1 MEQINVYSGERI
13 ISRVIMERT
22 IAGLEPYLEKYPHVF
37 VVMDSNVAMNC
48 PASTQMAQIMNRK
61 GAPGHLI
68 TVSEEEKTMETVMD
82 ICGWLLDNGADRDAL
97 VLAVG
102 GGVTTDMVGFAASI
116 YKRGVRFAYVPTTL
130 LAQVDASI
138 GGKTGVNFDNYK
150 NMLGVIRQPE
160 FTYVCPQVLESLPHR
175 EFTAG
180 VAEMLKTFM
189 IEDGGNY
196 QKAVDV
202 LSEMQQGYSI
212 LPEES
217 AADYWTDCVAAYSD
231 ELMYLITEAVRVKAG
246 VVSRDQYERGER
258 RKLNLGHTFA
268 HAIETLAQRSDRDIS
283 HGEAVAMGL
292 ILAARLS
299 DRVFRGDMDFPTAME
314 GSMAIDLCDCGL
326 YPESPFSID
335 EMAEHMLK
343 DKKAE
348 GGKIHFVL
356 LNEIGDV
363 TTYDLSVDEVVKLLK

>member
-1 MEQINVYSGERI
+1 
-13 ISRVIMERT
+13 
-22 IAGLEPYLEKYPHVF
+22 
-37 VVMDSNVAMNC
+37 MDSNVAISC
-48 PASTQMAQIMNRK
+48 PAATQIAGIMNRK

-68 TVSEEEKTMETVMD
+68 NASEEEKTMDTVMD

-102 GGVTTDMVGFAASI
+102 GGITTDLVGFAASI

-130 LAQVDASI
+130 LAQVDASV
-138 GGKTGVNFDNYK
+138 GGKTGVNFERYK

-160 FTYVCPQVLESLPHR
+160 FTFVCPQVLESLPNR

-189 IEDGGNY
+189 IEDEGNY

-212 LPEES
+212 LPPES

-231 ELMYLITEAVRVKAG
+231 ELMYLISEAVRVKAG

-268 HAIETLAQRSDRDIS
+268 HAIETLAQREDRDIS
-283 HGEAVAMGL
+283 HGEAVGMGL
-292 ILAARLS
+292 VLAARLS
-299 DRVFRGDMDFPTAME
+299 DRVFRGDMDTPTALE
-314 GSMAIDLCDCGL
+314 GSVAIDLCDCGL
-326 YPESPFSID
+326 YPECPYTIEQMS
-335 EMAEHMLK
+335 ELMHK

-348 GGKIHFVL
+348 AGKIHFVL
-356 LNEIGDV
+356 MNEIGDV
-363 TTYDLSVDEVVKLLK
+363 TTYALAVEEVVKLLK

>member
-1 MEQINVYSGERI
+1 MEQINIYSGERV
-13 ISRVIMERT
+13 ISRIVVERT
-22 IAGLEPYLEKYPHVF
+22 VAALEPCLEKYQHVF

-48 PASTQMAQIMNRK
+48 PSAAQIAQIMNRK
-61 GAPGHLI
+61 GAPGRL
-68 TVSEEEKTMETVMD
+68 VDASEEAKTMETVMD

-102 GGVTTDMVGFAASI
+102 GGITTDMVGFAASI

-160 FTYVCPQVLESLPHR
+160 FTFVCPQVLESLPHR

-189 IEDGGNY
+189 IEDDGNY

-212 LPEES
+212 LPPES
-217 AADYWTDCVAAYSD
+217 AEDYWTDCVSAYSD
-231 ELMYLITEAVRVKAG
+231 ELLYLINEAVRVKAG

-268 HAIETLAQRSDRDIS
+268 HAIETLAQREDRDIS

-292 ILAARLS
+292 VLASRLS
-299 DRVFRGDMDFPTAME
+299 DRVFRGDMDTPTALE
-314 GSMAIDLCDCGL
+314 GSVAIDLCDCGL
-326 YPESPFSID
+326 YPESPYTID
-335 EMAEHMLK
+335 EMAEHMVK

-348 GGKIHFVL
+348 AGKVHFVL
-356 LNEIGDV
+356 LREVGDV
-363 TTYDLSVDEVVKLLK
+363 TTYALSVDEVVKLLK

>member
-1 MEQINVYSGERI
+1 MEQINICSGDRI
-13 ISRVIMERT
+13 ISRIMVGQTSADLESCLER
-22 IAGLEPYLEKYPHVF
+22 YPHVF
-37 VVMDSNVAMNC
+37 AVMDSNVAMNC
-48 PASTQMAQIMNRK
+48 PAAMEMAEIMNRR
-61 GAPGHLI
+61 GVPGKL
-68 TVSEEEKTMETVMD
+68 VDASEESKTMETVMD

-102 GGVTTDMVGFAASI
+102 GGITTDMVGFAASI

-138 GGKTGVNFDNYK
+138 GGKNGVNFDNYK
-150 NMLGVIRQPE
+150 NMLGIIRQPE
-160 FTYVCPQVLESLPHR
+160 FTFVWPQVLSSLPHR

-212 LPEES
+212 LPPES
-217 AADYWTDCVAAYSD
+217 AADYWTDCVTAYAD
-231 ELMYLITEAVRVKAG
+231 ELQYLITEAVRVKAG

-283 HGEAVAMGL
+283 HGEAVAMGMV
-292 ILAARLS
+292 LAARLS
-299 DRVFRGDMDFPTAME
+299 DRVFNGDMETPTALE
-314 GSMAIDLCDCGL
+314 GSVAIDLCDCGL
-326 YPESPFSID
+326 YPECPFTLED
-335 EMAEHMLK
+335 MAEHMVK

-348 GGKIHFVL
+348 AGKVHFVL
-356 LNEIGDV
+356 LREIGDV
-363 TTYDLSVDEVVKLLK
+363 TTYALSVEEVVRLLK